1 MDSRAAAKVDLKKA
15 ANLRAKESEEYVAT
29 STDMENNIAAM
40 KKAIA
45 ALEKGMGSFLQMPSN
60 MVSLVETAVERSSAV
75 DDFQKQDI
83 MALLQGKQEYS
94 PQSGQITG
102 MLKAML
108 DEMSGDLKT
117 TNSDE
122 ATAAQGFADL
132 KAAKT
137 SEVNAAT
144 SAIEQKTR
152 RSGELAVE
160 IAQTEDDLED
170 TQAEVAETE
179 KFLGDLGAQCA
190 AKKAEWSE
198 RQKMRA
204 EEVSAISEAIAI
216 LNDDDSLDL
225 FKKTAF
231 TQKGMRFLQKG
242 AQLSVAR
249 RARHLVMS
257 LVQTGRSHESTLT
270 FIATA
275 LKSKKVDFSKISGM
289 VDVLSK
295 EQDDDDAQK
304 GFCSSELEKS
314 AAEKADT
321 EEKLASLA
329 ASLEDMSAT
338 SATLSEEIA
347 ALQKEIKAL
356 DTAVAEATE
365 QRKSEHAAFVQA
377 QAENQAATALVEKA
391 KNRLFKVY
399 RPGLYKEEAR
409 RELTEEERIL
419 VNSGQPDPR
428 DAEEAFM
435 NAGGRGGIQNT
446 GIVSPISF
454 AQVRVASNDAVVPP
468 PPPET
473 FGAYQKKEGK
483 SNGVIALMDMMI
495 KDLKTDHT
503 EAKRAEETAQK
514 DYETLM
520 ATSQE
525 SREKMAACITSKE
538 SSSAEWTEKIENAK
552 TDQASTTEA
561 LGKLNELIAGLH
573 AECDFLIANY
583 DTRKEARTNEIEGLK
598 NAKAVLSG
606 ASFE

>member
-1 MDSRAAAKVDLKKA
+1 MSYLVAKAQWLYWKGAGV
-15 ANLRAKESEEYVAT
+15 
-29 STDMENNIAAM
+29 TD
-40 KKAIA
+40 
-45 ALEKGMGSFLQMPSN
+45 
-60 MVSLVETAVERSSAV
+60 SSA
-75 DDFQKQDI
+75 
-83 MALLQGKQEYS
+83 
-94 PQSGQITG
+94 QITG

-108 DEMSGDLKT
+108 DEMSADAAAVKK
-117 TNSDE
+117 DE
-122 ATAAQGFADL
+122 ASSVEGYGEL

-137 SEVNAAT
+137 AEVNAAT
-144 SAIEQKTR
+144 SAIEKKTK

-170 TQAEVAETE
+170 TKAEVAETE
-179 KFLGDLGAQCA
+179 KFLGDLATQCKS
-190 AKKAEWSE
+190 KKDEWAE

-231 TQKGMRFLQKG
+231 TQKGMRFLQRD
-242 AQLSVAR
+242 AQLSVTR

-289 VDVLSK
+289 IDGMVTVLSK
-295 EQDDDDAQK
+295 EQEDDDAQK
-304 GFCSSELEKS
+304 SFCSAELEKS
-314 AAEKADT
+314 ASEKADT

-347 ALQKEIKAL
+347 ALQKEIVAL
-356 DTAVAEATE
+356 DKAVAEATE

-428 DAEEAFM
+428 DAEEPFM

-446 GIVSPISF
+446 GIVSPIF
-454 AQVRVASNDAVVPP
+454 VQVRVASNDAVVPP

-495 KDLKTDHT
+495 EDLKTDHT
-503 EAKRAEETAQK
+503 EAKHAEETAQK

-525 SREKMAACITSKE
+525 SREKMAASITGKE

-552 TDQASTTEA
+552 TDSASTTEA
-561 LGKLNELIAGLH
+561 LGKLAELIAGLH
-573 AECDFLIANY
+573 ADCDFLVANY
-583 DTRKEARTNEIEGLK
+583 DSRKEARTNEIEGLK

>member
-1 MDSRAAAKVDLKKA
+1 
-15 ANLRAKESEEYVAT
+15 
-29 STDMENNIAAM
+29 
-40 KKAIA
+40 
-45 ALEKGMGSFLQMPSN
+45 
-60 MVSLVETAVERSSAV
+60 
-75 DDFQKQDI
+75 
-83 MALLQGKQEYS
+83 
-94 PQSGQITG
+94 
-102 MLKAML
+102 ML
-108 DEMSGDLKT
+108 DEMSADAAAVKK
-117 TNSDE
+117 DE
-122 ATAAQGFADL
+122 AASVEGYAEL
-132 KAAKT
+132 KAAK
-137 SEVNAAT
+137 
-144 SAIEQKTR
+144 KTE

-170 TQAEVAETE
+170 TKAEVAETE
-179 KFLGDLGAQCA
+179 KFLGDLATQCKS
-190 AKKAEWSE
+190 KKDEWAE

-204 EEVSAISEAIAI
+204 EDVSAISEAIAI

-231 TQKGMRFLQKG
+231 TQKGMRFLQRD
-242 AQLSVAR
+242 AQLSVTR
-249 RARHLVMS
+249 RARHLVMA

-289 VDVLSK
+289 IDGMVEVLSK
-295 EQDDDDAQK
+295 EQDDDDSQK
-304 GFCSSELEKS
+304 SFCSSELEK
-314 AAEKADT
+314 AASEKADT

-409 RELTEEERIL
+409 IL

-454 AQVRVASNDAVVPP
+454 AQVRVASNTGVVPP

-483 SNGVIALMDMMI
+483 SNGVIGLMDMMI

-503 EAKRAEETAQK
+503 EAKHAEETAQK

-538 SSSAEWTEKIENAK
+538 SSSAQWGEKIENAK

-561 LGKLNELIAGLH
+561 LGKLAELIAGLH
-573 AECDFLIANY
+573 AECDFLIANF

>member
-1 MDSRAAAKVDLKKA
+1 
-15 ANLRAKESEEYVAT
+15 
-29 STDMENNIAAM
+29 
-40 KKAIA
+40 
-45 ALEKGMGSFLQMPSN
+45 MGSFLQMPKAQVSRVSN
-60 MVSLVETAVERSSAV
+60 AVEASSTV
-75 DDFQKQDI
+75 DDWHKESI
-83 MALLQGKQEYS
+83 MALLQGKQGMES
-94 PQSGQITG
+94 SGEITG

-108 DEMSGDLKT
+108 DEMQGDNKST
-117 TNSDE
+117 KNDE
-122 ATAAQGFADL
+122 FAAAKGYEEL

-144 SAIEQKTR
+144 AAIEQKTK

-160 IAQTEDDLED
+160 IAQTQDDLED
-170 TQAEVAETE
+170 TEAEVAETE
-179 KFLGDLGAQCA
+179 KFLVDLAGQCD

-204 EEVSAISEAIAI
+204 EEVQAISEAIAI

-231 TQKGMRFLQKG
+231 TQKGMRFLQRD
-242 AQLSVAR
+242 AQLSVTR
-249 RARHLVMS
+249 RARHLVMA

-289 VDVLSK
+289 IDGMVTVLSK
-295 EQDDDDAQK
+295 EQEDDDAQK
-304 GFCSSELEKS
+304 SFCSAELEKS
-314 AAEKADT
+314 ASEKADT

-454 AQVRVASNDAVVPP
+454 AQVRVASNEGVVPP

-495 KDLKTDHT
+495 KDLKTAHT
-503 EAKRAEETAQK
+503 EAKHAEETAQK

-538 SSSAEWTEKIENAK
+538 SSSAQWGEKIENAK
-552 TDQASTTEA
+552 TDQASTTEG

-573 AECDFLIANY
+573 AECDFLIANF